1 MGISL
6 NPATLLNGQGIDV
19 SSLVTEA
26 QAPEQGELQVYQQQ
40 RSTLQSQA
48 GVLNSMNSDLNNLA
62 SAVNSLTD
70 VLGPLAAETVTSSQ
84 PNIVTGSADTTA
96 APATHTI
103 IVSTLA
109 TQGTL
114 YTNAVS
120 NADTSILPNGQ
131 TSGDLQIQI
140 GGSSGATEDVPITA
154 GSNDTLNTL
163 VSYINSQNWGVTA
176 TVLNDAS
183 GARLA
188 IYSQNTGTTGALS
201 VLNNTTNLTFNP
213 AIGGTN
219 ATFSVDGVPFS
230 STSNTVTGAIQGV
243 TLNLLG
249 AYPGIQTQVSVGPD
263 VTQATQAISSFVTAY
278 NQVTADI
285 NTQFTVDP
293 ATNSEGPLAGDN
305 TIRTLQTSLLADA
318 TYATG
323 SAGAYSNL
331 TALGI
336 TMNNDGTLSVDPA
349 QLGNALANSPSAV
362 LNFFQNNTQTG
373 FANNF
378 ANDLQN
384 LTDPV
389 NGLLNLDLTQN
400 QQEQTDLSNTI
411 SDFQSQ
417 MTAQQQQLT
426 NQFSEVNALLE
437 EYPYQLQAIDLQL
450 GITPSSSSTASPTT
464 GTSTG

>member
-19 SSLVTEA
+19 SSLVA
-26 QAPEQGELQVYQQQ
+26 AALAPEQGELQVYQQQ
-40 RSTLQSQA
+40 QSTLQTQA
-48 GVLNSMNSDLNNLA
+48 GVLTSMNTDLNNLA

-70 VLGPLAAETVTSSQ
+70 VLGPLAAESVDSSQ
-84 PNIVTGSADTTA
+84 PNIVSGSADATA
-96 APATHTI
+96 APGTHTI
-103 IVSTLA
+103 VVSTLA

-114 YTNAVS
+114 YTDAVAT
-120 NADTSILPNGQ
+120 ADTSILANGQ
-131 TSGDLQIQI
+131 SSGDLKIQI
-140 GGSSGATEDVPITA
+140 GGATGTTEDVPITA

-188 IYSQNTGTTGALS
+188 IYSQNTGATGALS
-201 VLNNTTNLTFNP
+201 VTSNTTNLTFNP
-213 AIGGTN
+213 AIGGTD
-219 ATFSVDGVPFS
+219 ASFSVDGVPFS

-249 AYPGIQTQVSVGPD
+249 AYPGIQTQITVGPD
-263 VTQATQAISSFVTAY
+263 VTQATQAISSFITAY

-285 NTQFTVDP
+285 NTQFTVNP
-293 ATNSEGPLAGDN
+293 ATNNEGPLAGDN
-305 TIRTLQTSLLADA
+305 TIRTLQSSLLADA

-323 SAGAYSNL
+323 SNTAYSNL
-331 TALGI
+331 TAIGI
-336 TMNNDGTLSVDPA
+336 TMNNDGTMSVDPT
-349 QLGNALANSPSAV
+349 QLGNALANNPTAV
-362 LNFFQNNTQTG
+362 LNFFQNDTQTG

-384 LTDPV
+384 LTNPTT
-389 NGLLNLDLTQN
+389 GLLNLDLTQN
-400 QQEQTDLSNTI
+400 QQQQTDLSNTI

-417 MTAQQQQLT
+417 MTAQQQQLS
-426 NQFSEVNALLE
+426 NEFSEVNALLE
-437 EYPYQLQAIDLQL
+437 EYPYQVQAIDLQL
-450 GITPSSSSTASPTT
+450 GITPSSSSSSPTV
-464 GTSTG
+464 GSSAG